1 VPSLTDG
8 EIRRALKQVE
18 QTGKQLSLVDGEG
31 HGTGRLVL
39 VMKPMPT
46 RVTADW
52 MAQQWRDQ
60 KRLKK
65 KLGSYP
71 SMSLSKAR
79 EVFTRDFADMIQK
92 GRSIK
97 IAGDTRPGTVADLF
111 EAYVAHLKASGKSS
125 WKEAEKGLNKI
136 ADTLGRNRPAR
147 DIEPDEITDLI
158 RPIYDRGKRSMADH
172 VRSYIR
178 SAYSWGLK
186 SEHDYRSASQRRFR
200 LVYNPAAGI
209 PTEPK
214 NVGTRWLDEEEFM
227 RLYRWL
233 ECPDAPV
240 HPPYTRAVRI
250 LMLTGQ
256 RVEEIARLAAE
267 CRVGGMLGGKA
278 GVLHLHLGDGHRKLE
293 MLFRLIKE
301 TEIPPTQ
308 VIPTHVNR
316 NPQLLEEGIAFVN
329 QGGYVDLTAGI
340 DPEPKDNSETSIAA
354 AIHLFLEKKV
364 PLTHITISSD
374 SNGSLPVFNQ
384 RGNLIGLTIATQKSL
399 LENFRYLIKKNILSL
414 EDALKLFSA
423 NPALFYK
430 LKQKGEII
438 EGKDADILL
447 FDKDYNITDFFVN
460 GRKMISEGRL
470 VAKGTFSKP

>member
-18 QTGKQLSLVDGEG
+18 QTQKQLSLVDGEG

-60 KRLKK
+60 KRIKK

-71 SMSLSKAR
+71 AMPLSKAR
-79 EVFTRDFADMIQK
+79 EVYNRDFAGMIQR

-111 EAYVAHLKASGKSS
+111 EAYVAALKEAGKPS

-147 DIEPDEITDLI
+147 DIEPEEITAII
-158 RPIYDRGKRSMADH
+158 RPIYERGKRSMADH

-186 SEHDYRSASQRRFR
+186 SEHDYRSTAARRFR

-214 NVGTRWLDEEEFM
+214 NVGTRWLDEDEFL

-233 ECPDAPV
+233 ECPDTPV
-240 HPPYTRAVRI
+240 HPPYARAVRI
-250 LMLTGQ
+250 LLLTGQ
-256 RVEEIARLAAE
+256 RVEEIARLHVDQWDTKERIIDWSKTKNGKPHAIPVPKIAADLIE
-267 CRVGGMLGGKA
+267 EIKPNEHGWFFPSAKDPSKPVSHGTLYSFMWRQREREVIPVVTNRDLRRTWKTLAGKA
-278 GVLHLHLGDGHRKLE
+278 GLSKEIRDRIQNHTLQDVSSKHYDRWNYMAEKRAGMAKWDKFVRA
-293 MLFRLIKE
+293 MLAKKRLK
-301 TEIPPTQ
+301 
-308 VIPTHVNR
+308 
-316 NPQLLEEGIAFVN
+316 
-329 QGGYVDLTAGI
+329 
-340 DPEPKDNSETSIAA
+340 AA
-354 AIHLFLEKKV
+354 A
-364 PLTHITISSD
+364 
-374 SNGSLPVFNQ
+374 
-384 RGNLIGLTIATQKSL
+384 
-399 LENFRYLIKKNILSL
+399 
-414 EDALKLFSA
+414 
-423 NPALFYK
+423 
-430 LKQKGEII
+430 
-438 EGKDADILL
+438 
-447 FDKDYNITDFFVN
+447 
-460 GRKMISEGRL
+460 
-470 VAKGTFSKP
+470 

>member
-18 QTGKQLSLVDGEG
+18 QTGKQLSLIDGEG

-39 VMKPMPT
+39 IVKPMPT

-79 EVFTRDFADMIQK
+79 EVFSRDFADMIQK

-125 WKEAEKGLNKI
+125 WKEAEKGFNKI

-158 RPIYDRGKRSMADH
+158 RPIYDRCKRSMADH

-186 SEHDYRSASQRRFR
+186 SEHDYRSATQRRFR
-200 LVYNPAAGI
+200 LAYNPAAGI

-214 NVGTRWLDEEEFM
+214 KVGTRWLDEEEFL

-233 ECPDAPV
+233 ECPDTPV

-256 RVEEIARLAAE
+256 RVEEIARLHVDQWDANERIIDWSKTKSGKPHAIPVPEVAAE
-267 CRVGGMLGGKA
+267 
-278 GVLHLHLGDGHRKLE
+278 
-293 MLFRLIKE
+293 LIESIKPNAHGWFFPSA
-301 TEIPPTQ
+301 TDPTKPVSHGTLYSFMWRQ
-308 VIPTHVNR
+308 REREVIPVVTNR
-316 NPQLLEEGIAFVN
+316 DLRRTWKTLAGQAGLSKEIRDRLQNHTLQDVSSKSYDRWNYMPEKRAAMKKWDAFVQAMLN
-329 QGGYVDLTAGI
+329 KKR
-340 DPEPKDNSETSIAA
+340 PKAAKAKHASITHSAA
-354 AIHLFLEKKV
+354 EEAA
-364 PLTHITISSD
+364 
-374 SNGSLPVFNQ
+374 Q
-384 RGNLIGLTIATQKSL
+384 QA
-399 LENFRYLIKKNILSL
+399 
-414 EDALKLFSA
+414 A
-423 NPALFYK
+423 
-430 LKQKGEII
+430 
-438 EGKDADILL
+438 
-447 FDKDYNITDFFVN
+447 
-460 GRKMISEGRL
+460 
-470 VAKGTFSKP
+470 

>member
-8 EIRRALKQVE
+8 EIRRALKQAE

-79 EVFTRDFADMIQK
+79 EVFARDFADLIQK

-111 EAYVAHLKASGKSS
+111 EAYVQYLKDAEKPS
-125 WKEAEKGLNKI
+125 WKETEKGLNKI
-136 ADTLGRNRPAR
+136 ADALSRNRPAR
-147 DIEPDEITDLI
+147 EIEPDEIVEVI
-158 RPIYDRGKRSMADH
+158 RPIYERGKKAMADH
-172 VRSYIR
+172 VRSYIHA
-178 SAYSWGLK
+178 AYSWGLK

-214 NVGTRWLDEEEFM
+214 KVGTRWLDEDEFVQ
-227 RLYRWL
+227 LYRWL

-256 RVEEIARLAAE
+256 RVEEIARLHVDNWDAEEKIIDWSKTKNGAPHAIPVPPIAAE
-267 CRVGGMLGGKA
+267 LIESIKPNEYGWFFPSAKDPKRPVSHGTLYSFMWRQRDRGVIPVVTNRDLRRTWKTLAGQA
-278 GVLHLHLGDGHRKLE
+278 GVPKEIRDRIQNHALQDVSSKSYDRWNYMREKRTGMAKWDKLVRA
-293 MLFRLIKE
+293 ML
-301 TEIPPTQ
+301 
-308 VIPTHVNR
+308 
-316 NPQLLEEGIAFVN
+316 A
-329 QGGYVDLTAGI
+329 
-340 DPEPKDNSETSIAA
+340 
-354 AIHLFLEKKV
+354 KKR
-364 PLTHITISSD
+364 P
-374 SNGSLPVFNQ
+374 
-384 RGNLIGLTIATQKSL
+384 
-399 LENFRYLIKKNILSL
+399 
-414 EDALKLFSA
+414 LKL
-423 NPALFYK
+423 
-430 LKQKGEII
+430 
-438 EGKDADILL
+438 
-447 FDKDYNITDFFVN
+447 
-460 GRKMISEGRL
+460 
-470 VAKGTFSKP
+470 VA

>member
-1 VPSLTDG
+1 VPNLTDG

-18 QTGKQLSLVDGEG
+18 QTGKQLSLIDGEG

-39 VMKPMPT
+39 VIKPMPT

-79 EVFTRDFADMIQK
+79 EIFNRDFADMIQK

-125 WKEAEKGLNKI
+125 WKEAEKGFNKI

-147 DIEPDEITDLI
+147 DIEPNEITDLI
-158 RPIYDRGKRSMADH
+158 RPIYDRGTRSMADH

-186 SEHDYRSASQRRFR
+186 SEHDYRNASQRRFR
-200 LVYNPAAGI
+200 LVFNPAAGI

-214 NVGTRWLDEEEFM
+214 KVGTRWLDEEEFL

-233 ECPDAPV
+233 ECPDTPV

-256 RVEEIARLAAE
+256 RVEEIARLHVDQWDAMERIIDWSKTKNGKPHAIPVPEVAAE
-267 CRVGGMLGGKA
+267 
-278 GVLHLHLGDGHRKLE
+278 
-293 MLFRLIKE
+293 LIESIKPN
-301 TEIPPTQ
+301 THGWFFPSATDPTKPVSHGTLYSFMWRQ
-308 VIPTHVNR
+308 REREVIPVVTNR
-316 NPQLLEEGIAFVN
+316 DLRRTWKTLAGQAGLSKEIRDRLQNHTLQDVSSKSYDRWNYMPEKRAAMKKWDAFVQAMLN
-329 QGGYVDLTAGI
+329 KKR
-340 DPEPKDNSETSIAA
+340 PKAA
-354 AIHLFLEKKV
+354 KAKHPPI
-364 PLTHITISSD
+364 TH
-374 SNGSLPVFNQ
+374 
-384 RGNLIGLTIATQKSL
+384 
-399 LENFRYLIKKNILSL
+399 
-414 EDALKLFSA
+414 SA
-423 NPALFYK
+423 
-430 LKQKGEII
+430 
-438 EGKDADILL
+438 AD
-447 FDKDYNITDFFVN
+447 
-460 GRKMISEGRL
+460 E
-470 VAKGTFSKP
+470 AAQQAA

>member
-1 VPSLTDG
+1 MPSLTDG

-18 QTGKQLSLVDGEG
+18 QTGKQLSLIDGEG
-31 HGTGRLVL
+31 HRTGRLVL

-71 SMSLSKAR
+71 SMPLSKAR
-79 EVFTRDFADMIQK
+79 EVFARDFADLIQK

-111 EAYVAHLKASGKSS
+111 EAYVQYLKDAEKPS
-125 WKEAEKGLNKI
+125 WKETEKGLNKI
-136 ADTLGRNRPAR
+136 ADALGRNRPAR
-147 DIEPDEITDLI
+147 EIEPDEIVEVI
-158 RPIYDRGKRSMADH
+158 RPIYERGKKAMADH
-172 VRSYIR
+172 VRSYVHA
-178 SAYSWGLK
+178 AYSWGLK

-214 NVGTRWLDEEEFM
+214 KVGTRWLDEDEFV

-256 RVEEIARLAAE
+256 RVEEIARLHVDNWDAEEKIIDWSKTKNGAPHAIPVPPIAAE
-267 CRVGGMLGGKA
+267 LIESIKPNEYGWFFPSAMDPKRPVSHGTLYSFMWRQRDRGVIPVVTNRDLRRTWKTLAGQA
-278 GVLHLHLGDGHRKLE
+278 GVPKEIRDRIQNHALQDVSSKSYDRWNYMREKRAGMAKWDKFVRA
-293 MLFRLIKE
+293 MLAK
-301 TEIPPTQ
+301 
-308 VIPTHVNR
+308 NR
-316 NPQLLEEGIAFVN
+316 MKV
-329 QGGYVDLTAGI
+329 
-340 DPEPKDNSETSIAA
+340 AA
-354 AIHLFLEKKV
+354 
-364 PLTHITISSD
+364 
-374 SNGSLPVFNQ
+374 
-384 RGNLIGLTIATQKSL
+384 
-399 LENFRYLIKKNILSL
+399 
-414 EDALKLFSA
+414 
-423 NPALFYK
+423 
-430 LKQKGEII
+430 
-438 EGKDADILL
+438 
-447 FDKDYNITDFFVN
+447 
-460 GRKMISEGRL
+460 
-470 VAKGTFSKP
+470 

>member
-52 MAQQWRDQ
+52 MAQQWRDR

-111 EAYVAHLKASGKSS
+111 EAYVADLKAYGKPS

-136 ADTLGRNRPAR
+136 ADTLGRNRAAR

-172 VRSYIR
+172 ARSYIR
-178 SAYSWGLK
+178 SAYSWGMK
-186 SEHDYRSASQRRFR
+186 SEHDYRCTSQRRFR
-200 LVYNPAAGI
+200 LLYNPAAGI

-214 NVGTRWLDEEEFM
+214 KVGTRWLDEEEFL

-233 ECPDAPV
+233 ECPDTPV

-256 RVEEIARLAAE
+256 RVEEIARLHADQWDAEERIIDWSKTKNGKPHAIPVPEIAAE
-267 CRVGGMLGGKA
+267 
-278 GVLHLHLGDGHRKLE
+278 
-293 MLFRLIKE
+293 LIESIK
-301 TEIPPTQ
+301 PNAHGWFFPSAMDPTKPVSHGTLYSFMWRQ
-308 VIPTHVNR
+308 REREVIPVVTNR
-316 NPQLLEEGIAFVN
+316 DLRRTWKTLAGQAGLSKEIRDRIQNHTLQDVSSKSYDRWNYMPEKRAAMKKWNTFVQAMLN
-329 QGGYVDLTAGI
+329 KERPKPAREKHAPNNHTA
-340 DPEPKDNSETSIAA
+340 A
-354 AIHLFLEKKV
+354 
-364 PLTHITISSD
+364 
-374 SNGSLPVFNQ
+374 
-384 RGNLIGLTIATQKSL
+384 
-399 LENFRYLIKKNILSL
+399 
-414 EDALKLFSA
+414 EDAA
-423 NPALFYK
+423 QRA
-430 LKQKGEII
+430 
-438 EGKDADILL
+438 
-447 FDKDYNITDFFVN
+447 V
-460 GRKMISEGRL
+460 
-470 VAKGTFSKP
+470 

>member
-1 VPSLTDG
+1 MPSLTDG

-60 KRLKK
+60 KRFKK

-111 EAYVAHLKASGKSS
+111 EAYVAHLKASEKSS

-186 SEHDYRSASQRRFR
+186 SEHDYRST
-200 LVYNPAAGI
+200 AA
-209 PTEPK
+209 
-214 NVGTRWLDEEEFM
+214 R
-227 RLYRWL
+227 
-233 ECPDAPV
+233 
-240 HPPYTRAVRI
+240 PPIGA
-250 LMLTGQ
+250 
-256 RVEEIARLAAE
+256 
-267 CRVGGMLGGKA
+267 
-278 GVLHLHLGDGHRKLE
+278 
-293 MLFRLIKE
+293 
-301 TEIPPTQ
+301 
-308 VIPTHVNR
+308 
-316 NPQLLEEGIAFVN
+316 
-329 QGGYVDLTAGI
+329 TA
-340 DPEPKDNSETSIAA
+340 K
-354 AIHLFLEKKV
+354 
-364 PLTHITISSD
+364 SS
-374 SNGSLPVFNQ
+374 
-384 RGNLIGLTIATQKSL
+384 R
-399 LENFRYLIKKNILSL
+399 
-414 EDALKLFSA
+414 
-423 NPALFYK
+423 
-430 LKQKGEII
+430 
-438 EGKDADILL
+438 
-447 FDKDYNITDFFVN
+447 
-460 GRKMISEGRL
+460 
-470 VAKGTFSKP
+470 